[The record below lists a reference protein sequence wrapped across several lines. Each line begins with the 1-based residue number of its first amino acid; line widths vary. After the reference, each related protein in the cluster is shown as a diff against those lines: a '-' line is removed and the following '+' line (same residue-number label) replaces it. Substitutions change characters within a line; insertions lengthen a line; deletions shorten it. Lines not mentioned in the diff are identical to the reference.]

1 MMRLERPRKRQGVR
15 VEPGIVT
22 LDVMCPVALSRFD
35 NATNIV
41 SVNIPG
47 KIGLSSVSHSSG
59 GGGHHGQGELRSTIC
74 EGELG

>member
-1 MMRLERPRKRQGVR
+1 MMRLERLRKRQGIR

-22 LDVMCPVALSRFD
+22 LDMMCPVALSRFD

-41 SVNIPG
+41 SVNILE
-47 KIGLSSVSHSSG
+47 KIELSSVSHSGG

-74 EGELG
+74 KGELG